1 MAADSARATAL
12 DRIPYGLYVIGSL
25 NGDVPAT
32 MIANWVMQVSFHP
45 PCVAVAVES
54 DSRMHGYIRG
64 SGRFSVNILPAGG
77 KETAKAF
84 LKGPEAVAGMIGG
97 FAFARGKGG
106 TPYLEAASAA
116 FEAAVTGETRAGDHT
131 IFIGEVT
138 DAAVYSRS
146 DGVLTL
152 KETGWRY
159 TR

>member
-12 DRIPYGLYVIGSL
+12 ERIPYGLYVIGSL
-25 NGDVPAT
+25 NGKIPST
-32 MIANWVMQVSFHP
+32 MIANWVMQSSFHP
-45 PCVAVAVES
+45 PSVAIAVES
-54 DSRMHGYIRG
+54 DSRMHGYIRA
-64 SGRFSVNILPAGG
+64 SGVFSVNILPAGG

-84 LKGPEAVAGMIGG
+84 LKGPEAVGEEIAG
-97 FAFARGKGG
+97 FPFTRGKAG
-106 TPYLEAASAA
+106 TPFLGAASAA
-116 FEAAVTGETRAGDHT
+116 FEARVTEETAVGDHT

-138 DAAVYSRS
+138 DAAVFSAS